1 VLKVENS
8 IEISKPVEKVFD
20 YLTDF
25 GNTPKWDIGVLETK
39 QTSEGT
45 PGLGTTFVNVGPFLG
60 QKTTRREYKVTE
72 YERNKKVTVLL
83 ITPSKYIQNAEVSY
97 IFEPTPNGTKL
108 SYTGYVDF
116 VGILKLIQPF
126 LQQRA
131 RKDGNGDLDNL
142 KHLLEAQTDNI

>member
-1 VLKVENS
+1 MLTVENS
-8 IEISKPVEKVFD
+8 IEISKPVGKVWD

-97 IFEPTPNGTKL
+97 IFEPTPRGTKL
-108 SYTGYVDF
+108 TYTGYVDF

-142 KHLLEAQTDNI
+142 KHLLEAQTDNV

>member
-1 VLKVENS
+1 LKVENS
-8 IEISKPVEKVFD
+8 IEISKPVENVWD

-39 QTSEGT
+39 QTSKGN

-108 SYTGYVDF
+108 TYTGYVDF
-116 VGILKLIQPF
+116 VGILKLIQPL